1 VQNPGSGGTG
11 FCSQY
16 ANVLPMINATWGQP
30 TTWYSSQSGA
40 FGDSAVWVF
49 KLVVPSTATTSIT
62 QGNFGLAEYQGPNT
76 LRQMTISRQACDFR
90 PKDFTGLN
98 GPLSTSNGTSVQ
110 VNFAVATPFI
120 FGGLAGLTAGETYY
134 ISVRNWQLDPSPQP
148 SCGQSACNAIM
159 SMQPAYP

>member
-1 VQNPGSGGTG
+1 
-11 FCSQY
+11 
-16 ANVLPMINATWGQP
+16 
-30 TTWYSSQSGA
+30 
-40 FGDSAVWVF
+40 
-49 KLVVPSTATTSIT
+49 
-62 QGNFGLAEYQGPNT
+62 
-76 LRQMTISRQACDFR
+76 MTISRQACDFR
-90 PKDFTGLN
+90 AKDFTGAN

-148 SCGQSACNAIM
+148 SCGQGSCNAIM